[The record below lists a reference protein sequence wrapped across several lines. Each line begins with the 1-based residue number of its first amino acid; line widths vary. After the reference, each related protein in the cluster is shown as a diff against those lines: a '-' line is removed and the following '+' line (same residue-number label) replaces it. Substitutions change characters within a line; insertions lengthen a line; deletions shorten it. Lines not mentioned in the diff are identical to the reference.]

1 MTLPLSS
8 APRSAGVSW
17 SPAWGGP
24 ARTLSPQAF
33 GLCSWLG
40 LVTGCTWKPGCDF
53 KTQQGVDGGPGG
65 EVGARSS
72 AAGTQGTAA
81 RSMARPLA
89 KRGARLCR
97 PAQSGV
103 QRAAA
108 GQWASVAGGQGR
120 CVLFP
125 PHLKAEG
132 PASSVHTRFRR
143 PGQSSRGR
151 ALPLP
156 AGPAGL
162 AKAEPCAPRRQ
173 AGALGP
179 RAAAPSE
186 SPRVLGA
193 QRSRGPCARSSP
205 GGAPPSRSLQS
216 LEGPSLSRRGLA
228 DPVGA
233 PGLTRQR
240 HLKGEVARGV

>member
-8 APRSAGVSW
+8 APRSPGVSW
-17 SPAWGGP
+17 SPVWGGP

-40 LVTGCTWKPGCDF
+40 LVTGCTGKPGCDF

-97 PAQSGV
+97 PAQSGG

-156 AGPAGL
+156 AGLAGL
-162 AKAEPCAPRRQ
+162 AKAEPRAPRRRPEPW
-173 AGALGP
+173 ARGRP
-179 RAAAPSE
+179 RPARARAFWEHSGHAAPARGRLRE
-186 SPRVLGA
+186 GPHPRGA
-193 QRSRGPCARSSP
+193 SSP
-205 GGAPPSRSLQS
+205 WRAPHCPD
-216 LEGPSLSRRGLA
+216 EA
-228 DPVGA
+228 W
-233 PGLTRQR
+233 LTLWG
-240 HLKGEVARGV
+240 HLD

>member
-8 APRSAGVSW
+8 APRSPGVSW

-97 PAQSGV
+97 PAQSGG

-156 AGPAGL
+156 GAGEGRASRSTTPGRSPGPEGGRAQREPARSGSTAVTRPL
-162 AKAEPCAPRRQ
+162 RAVISGRGPTLAEPP
-173 AGALGP
+173 
-179 RAAAPSE
+179 
-186 SPRVLGA
+186 VLG
-193 QRSRGPCARSSP
+193 GPLTVQTRP
-205 GGAPPSRSLQS
+205 G
-216 LEGPSLSRRGLA
+216 
-228 DPVGA
+228 
-233 PGLTRQR
+233 
-240 HLKGEVARGV
+240 

>member
-40 LVTGCTWKPGCDF
+40 LVTGCTWKLGCDF

-132 PASSVHTRFRR
+132 PASSVHTRFQGAGTSPSRRASGAGEGRASRSTTPGRSPGPEGGRAQREPARSGSTAVTRPQRAVVSGRGPTLAEPPVLGGPLTVQTR
-143 PGQSSRGR
+143 PG
-151 ALPLP
+151 
-156 AGPAGL
+156 
-162 AKAEPCAPRRQ
+162 
-173 AGALGP
+173 
-179 RAAAPSE
+179 
-186 SPRVLGA
+186 
-193 QRSRGPCARSSP
+193 
-205 GGAPPSRSLQS
+205 
-216 LEGPSLSRRGLA
+216 
-228 DPVGA
+228 
-233 PGLTRQR
+233 
-240 HLKGEVARGV
+240 